1 MSTKA
6 LIDQHWEQIVA
17 DHRWLHAHPELSGKE
32 EKTAA
37 YIAESLKKMGLE
49 VQENV
54 GGHGVVALI
63 EGSKP
68 GKCVALRADFD
79 ALPVTECTG
88 LPYASENPGV
98 MHACGHDVHTAMLLG
113 AARVL
118 CNMRDA
124 FSGSVKLIFQPAEE
138 KGGGAQQ
145 MIEDG
150 VLQDPPVE
158 AIFAQHL
165 GAMTP
170 TGSIVYRNG
179 AMMGASDGFTIT
191 VHGKGAHASTPE
203 RGVDAITISAQVISA
218 LQNIVSRSI
227 SPFANVVMGIG
238 TISGGTAHNIV
249 AEAVEMTGT
258 CRNVDLQLREELP
271 KRMEA
276 IIKAIT
282 ESMGGGYS
290 FQYRKG
296 YPPVINDEKM
306 CNIVRVAAAE
316 VIDEDRITQQ
326 KNPSLGAEDF
336 AYYAERVPGAMFI
349 LGCKKEGTDAFPL
362 HSGRFAPD
370 EECMRTGVYI
380 MASSAI
386 RFLNGN

>member
-1 MSTKA
+1 MKA
-6 LIDQHWEQIVA
+6 LIGRYWEQIVA
-17 DHRWLHAHPELSGKE
+17 DHRWLHAHPELTGKE

-37 YIAESLKKMGLE
+37 YIAESLKAMGLE
-49 VQENV
+49 VRENV

-118 CNMRDA
+118 CDMRDT

-138 KGGGAQQ
+138 GGGGGRL
-145 MIEDG
+145 MIDDG
-150 VLQDPPVE
+150 VLQNPPVE

-170 TGSIVYRNG
+170 TGNIIYRNG

-203 RGVDAITISAQVISA
+203 RGVDAIAISAQVISA
-218 LQNIVSRSI
+218 LQNIVSRTI

-238 TISGGTAHNIV
+238 TISGGTARNIV
-249 AEAVEMTGT
+249 AETVEMSGT
-258 CRNVDLQLREELP
+258 CRNVDLQLREELS

-276 IIKAIT
+276 VIKGVT
-282 ESMGGGYS
+282 EGMGGGYT

-306 CNIVRVAAAE
+306 CDIVRAAAAE
-316 VIDEDRITQQ
+316 IIGTDRIIEQ
-326 KNPSLGAEDF
+326 KNPGLGAEDF
-336 AYYAERVPGAMFI
+336 AYYLEQIPGAIFI
-349 LGCKKEGTDAFPL
+349 LGCKKEGTEAFPL
-362 HSGRFAPD
+362 HNGRFAPD
-370 EECMRTGVYI
+370 EECMRTGVHI
-380 MASSAI
+380 LASSAI
-386 RFLNGN
+386 RFLNGD